1 MNVSKINKETL
12 KNDKIEETNC
22 DGGLT
27 NLIPLYLL
35 HVTNVPHSESPSLL
49 WSLLICNAF
58 VVIAGIIFAYK
69 LFTLKNVL
77 KSGIIFGVALAIN
90 YILIAIYGSIFD
102 LLG

>member
-1 MNVSKINKETL
+1 MI
-12 KNDKIEETNC
+12 IERKQNF

-35 HVTNVPHSESPSLL
+35 HVTNAPHSENPNVL

-58 VVIAGIIFAYK
+58 VVVAGVIFAYH

-77 KSGIIFGVALAIN
+77 KSGLFFGVALAVN
-90 YILIAIYGSIFD
+90 YTLIAIYGSIFD